1 MTPTICSDKK
11 QLRETRRHHGVAT
24 VTTSSAATAT
34 TSSSSSSTSSS
45 SSSSSSTSAA
55 GATQASSVLAYVAKG
70 SMNPSSRR
78 RPMRLQRRLSPFSAR
93 QAASSS
99 TDTSSGVETEV
110 EMDSVHR
117 MQLDEDSYSA
127 ARIQYHQQQ
136 QQPHSSSD
144 SNIKTVLQPNSFS
157 SKHNRSAPPA
167 VKFCEEVPTEEEDD
181 DGGDSGYGYSQEP
194 VKELHLQQHYH
205 QHNSDGLLSIAIK
218 TIKLVQRNKLLQK
231 RLTQLQLET
240 SEFIAS
246 VLANPENRQ
255 FREKITPKAEAKVSN
270 VLLRH

>member
-1 MTPTICSDKK
+1 
-11 QLRETRRHHGVAT
+11 
-24 VTTSSAATAT
+24 
-34 TSSSSSSTSSS
+34 
-45 SSSSSSTSAA
+45 
-55 GATQASSVLAYVAKG
+55 VAKG

-110 EMDSVHR
+110 EMESVHR
-117 MQLDEDSYSA
+117 MQVDEDSYSA
-127 ARIQYHQQQ
+127 ARVQYHQQQ
-136 QQPHSSSD
+136 QQQQQQQHSSSD

-157 SKHNRSAPPA
+157 SKHNRSTAPA

-194 VKELHLQQHYH
+194 VKDLHLQQHYH
-205 QHNSDGLLSIAIK
+205 HHNSDGLLSIAIK
-218 TIKLVQRNKLLQK
+218 TINLVQRNKLLQK

-255 FREKITPKAEAKVSN
+255 FREKIAPKPEAKVSN

>member
-1 MTPTICSDKK
+1 
-11 QLRETRRHHGVAT
+11 
-24 VTTSSAATAT
+24 
-34 TSSSSSSTSSS
+34 
-45 SSSSSSTSAA
+45 
-55 GATQASSVLAYVAKG
+55 VAKG

-78 RPMRLQRRLSPFSAR
+78 RPMRLQRRLPHFSAR

-110 EMDSVHR
+110 EMDSSVHR

-127 ARIQYHQQQ
+127 ARIQYQ
-136 QQPHSSSD
+136 HSSSD

-157 SKHNRSAPPA
+157 SKHNRSAAAA
-167 VKFCEEVPTEEEDD
+167 VKLCEEVPTEEEDD

-205 QHNSDGLLSIAIK
+205 HHNSDGLLSIAIK

-255 FREKITPKAEAKVSN
+255 FREKIAPKAEAKVSN

>member
-24 VTTSSAATAT
+24 VTTSSAAAT
-34 TSSSSSSTSSS
+34 TASSS
-45 SSSSSSTSAA
+45 SSSSSSASTSAA
-55 GATQASSVLAYVAKG
+55 AATQVSSVLAYVAKG

-78 RPMRLQRRLSPFSAR
+78 RPMRLQRRLPHFSAR

-110 EMDSVHR
+110 EMDSSVHR
-117 MQLDEDSYSA
+117 MHLDEDSYSA

-136 QQPHSSSD
+136 QQQQHSSSD

-157 SKHNRSAPPA
+157 SKHNRSAAAA
-167 VKFCEEVPTEEEDD
+167 VKLCEEVPTEEEDD

-194 VKELHLQQHYH
+194 VKGLHLQQHYH
-205 QHNSDGLLSIAIK
+205 HHNSDGLLSIAIK

-255 FREKITPKAEAKVSN
+255 FREKIAPKAEAKVSN

>member
-34 TSSSSSSTSSS
+34 ASSSSATASSS
-45 SSSSSSTSAA
+45 ASTSAA
-55 GATQASSVLAYVAKG
+55 AATQVSSVLAYVAKG

-127 ARIQYHQQQ
+127 ARIQYHQRQQ
-136 QQPHSSSD
+136 QQQQHSSSD

-157 SKHNRSAPPA
+157 SKHNRSAAAA

-181 DGGDSGYGYSQEP
+181 DGGDSGYGYSQAP

-205 QHNSDGLLSIAIK
+205 HHNSDGLLSIAIK

-255 FREKITPKAEAKVSN
+255 FREKIAPKAEAKVSN